1 MRTVDPQKDA
11 GAARPLGVALALGG
25 GGARGYAHIGV
36 IRELQERGYQIIAVA
51 GTSMGAVIG
60 GLHAAGRLD
69 AYVDWVG
76 GLSQRDVLR
85 LMDPSIKA
93 PGVIRA
99 EKVMGRVATLLQGA
113 RIEDLPIPYTA
124 VATDLVAQREVW
136 FQEGLLATALRASVA
151 IPSLIAP
158 VVVDGRLLVDGGLM
172 NNLPIAP
179 LTPVRSDAVIAV
191 SLSGPRQGPGPT
203 PRGLSGPQERFEKV
217 RRVVGQLRDQDMVRA
232 LATRLGVGLGTGAGG
247 RRGMDAPE
255 QSSEH
260 AEHEDAV
267 EVGFGEEL
275 GPDEAW
281 IPTGLR
287 TREVIELSIQTM
299 QRLITR
305 YRLSAYP
312 PDVLIEI
319 PVDACGTFE
328 FHRAGELIELGQQLA
343 RRALDAQPS
352 VLSPDE
358 SHRPAVSADA
368 DGGATR
374 SFRPVHR

>member
-1 MRTVDPQKDA
+1 MA
-11 GAARPLGVALALGG
+11 GSTLAGSRLALALGG

-36 IRELQERGYQIIAVA
+36 IRELQDRGCEIIAVS

-69 AYVDWVG
+69 AYVDWVS

-99 EKVMGRVATLLQGA
+99 ERVMGRVATLLDGA

-136 FQEGLLATALRASVA
+136 FQQGLMATALRASVA

-158 VVVDGRLLVDGGLM
+158 VVVDGRLLADGGLM

-179 LTPVRSDAVIAV
+179 LTPVRADAVVAV
-191 SLSGPRQGPGPT
+191 SLSGPRQGPGPS
-203 PRGLSGPQERFEKV
+203 PRGASGSEERFDRV
-217 RRVVGQLRDQDMVRA
+217 RRVAAQLRDQDMVRSVA
-232 LATRLGVGLGTGAGG
+232 SWLGVGSAVDAGIDHGQGDDGAHALDQS
-247 RRGMDAPE
+247 DA
-255 QSSEH
+255 
-260 AEHEDAV
+260 AEVSGAS
-267 EVGFGEEL
+267 
-275 GPDEAW
+275 EAW

-287 TREVIELSIQTM
+287 TRDVIELSIQTM

-312 PDVLIEI
+312 PDVLIEV

-328 FHRAGELIELGQQLA
+328 FHRASEMIDLGRQVA
-343 RRALDAQPS
+343 VRALDEYGQS
-352 VLSPDE
+352 TRPDGP
-358 SHRPAVSADA
+358 R
-368 DGGATR
+368 G
-374 SFRPVHR
+374 PVMTAAP

>member
-1 MRTVDPQKDA
+1 VSTTSSIA
-11 GAARPLGVALALGG
+11 GTKISLALGG

-36 IRELQERGYQIIAVA
+36 IRELQARGCEIIAVA

-60 GLHAAGRLD
+60 GLHAADRLD
-69 AYVDWVG
+69 AYVDWVA

-99 EKVMGRVATLLQGA
+99 EKVMGRVANLLEGA

-136 FQEGLLATALRASVA
+136 FQRGLLATALRASVA

-158 VVVDGRLLVDGGLM
+158 VVVDGRLLADGGLM

-179 LTPVRSDAVIAV
+179 LTPVRAEAVVAV
-191 SLSGPRQGPGPT
+191 SLSGPRQGPAPS
-203 PRGLSGPQERFEKV
+203 PRGAIGSEERFERV
-217 RRVVGQLRDQDMVRA
+217 RRVMAQLRDQDTLRA
-232 LATRLGVGLGTGAGG
+232 LAMKLGVGSGSDGGG
-247 RRGMDAPE
+247 RV
-255 QSSEH
+255 
-260 AEHEDAV
+260 AESTNGANGLDEA
-267 EVGFGEEL
+267 EAREASGAS
-275 GPDEAW
+275 EAW

-287 TREVIELSIQTM
+287 TRDVIELSIQTM

-312 PDVLIEI
+312 PDLLIEV

-328 FHRAGELIELGQQLA
+328 FHRASEMIDLGRQVA
-343 RRALDAQPS
+343 ARALDELANKPRI
-352 VLSPDE
+352 DE
-358 SHRPAVSADA
+358 PHGPIVS
-368 DGGATR
+368 DG
-374 SFRPVHR
+374 P

>member
-1 MRTVDPQKDA
+1 MAESGSMA
-11 GAARPLGVALALGG
+11 GAGIATGSRIALALGG

-36 IRELQERGYQIIAVA
+36 IRELQQRGHQVVAVS

-60 GLHAAGRLD
+60 GLHCAGRME
-69 AYVDWVG
+69 AYADWVTS
-76 GLSQRDVLR
+76 LSQRDVLR

-99 EKVMGRVATLLQGA
+99 EKVMGRVAALLDGA

-136 FQEGLLATALRASVA
+136 FQQGLLVTAMRASVA

-158 VVVDGRLLVDGGLM
+158 VVVDGRLLADGGLM

-179 LTPVRSDAVIAV
+179 LTPIRSDLVIAV
-191 SLSGPRQGPGPT
+191 SLSGARQGPGPS
-203 PRGLSGPQERFEKV
+203 PRGLTGPEERFERV

-232 LATRLGVGLGTGAGG
+232 VAARLGVGTDAHDRGQPVEHDESIDHADSHADASSRAGA
-247 RRGMDAPE
+247 
-255 QSSEH
+255 H
-260 AEHEDAV
+260 
-267 EVGFGEEL
+267 
-275 GPDEAW
+275 EAW

-312 PDVLIEI
+312 PDVLIEV

-328 FHRAGELIELGQQLA
+328 FHRASELIALGRELA
-343 RRALDAQPS
+343 SRALDAHP
-352 VLSPDE
+352 
-358 SHRPAVSADA
+358 
-368 DGGATR
+368 GATR
-374 SFRPVHR
+374 AHESQGPVVSA

>member
-1 MRTVDPQKDA
+1 VRIVEPQKEA
-11 GAARPLGVALALGG
+11 GAARPMGVALALGG

-36 IRELQERGYQIIAVA
+36 IRELQERGCQIIAVA

-99 EKVMGRVATLLQGA
+99 EKVMGRVATLLEGA

-158 VVVDGRLLVDGGLM
+158 VVVDGRLLADGGLM

-203 PRGLSGPQERFEKV
+203 PHGLTGPQERFEKV

-232 LATRLGVGLGTGAGG
+232 LATRLGVGLGTGG
-247 RRGMDAPE
+247 RRGVDAPE
-255 QSSEH
+255 QSPEH

-267 EVGFGEEL
+267 ETGFGEEL

-352 VLSPDE
+352 LLSHDE
-358 SHRPAVSADA
+358 PHRPAVPA
-368 DGGATR
+368 DGDGIAAR
-374 SFRPVHR
+374 SFRPVDR

>member
-1 MRTVDPQKDA
+1 MAESGSMASA
-11 GAARPLGVALALGG
+11 GIATGSRIALALGG

-36 IRELQERGYQIIAVA
+36 IRELQQRGHQVVAVS

-60 GLHAAGRLD
+60 GLHCAGRME
-69 AYVDWVG
+69 AYADWVTS
-76 GLSQRDVLR
+76 LSQRDVLR

-99 EKVMGRVATLLQGA
+99 EKVMGRVAALLDGA

-136 FQEGLLATALRASVA
+136 FQQGLLATAMRASVA

-158 VVVDGRLLVDGGLM
+158 VVVDGRLLADGGLM

-179 LTPVRSDAVIAV
+179 LTPIRSDLVIAV
-191 SLSGPRQGPGPT
+191 SLSGARQGPGPS
-203 PRGLSGPQERFEKV
+203 PRGLTGPEERFERV

-232 LATRLGVGLGTGAGG
+232 VAARLGVGTDAHDRGQPVEHDESIDRADAHADASSRAGA
-247 RRGMDAPE
+247 
-255 QSSEH
+255 H
-260 AEHEDAV
+260 
-267 EVGFGEEL
+267 
-275 GPDEAW
+275 EAW

-312 PDVLIEI
+312 PDVLIEV

-328 FHRAGELIELGQQLA
+328 FHRASELIALGQRLA
-343 RRALDAQPS
+343 REALDAKR
-352 VLSPDE
+352 VD
-358 SHRPAVSADA
+358 HRREPCGPIVST
-368 DGGATR
+368 GN
-374 SFRPVHR
+374 

>member
-1 MRTVDPQKDA
+1 VISAATTGTGSRIA
-11 GAARPLGVALALGG
+11 GSRIALALGG

-36 IRELQERGYQIIAVA
+36 IRELQARGCEIIAVA

-99 EKVMGRVATLLQGA
+99 EKVMGRVASLLDGA

-136 FQEGLLATALRASVA
+136 FQRGLMATALRASVA

-158 VVVDGRLLVDGGLM
+158 VVVDGRLLADGGLM

-179 LTPVRSDAVIAV
+179 LTPVRADAVVAV
-191 SLSGPRQGPGPT
+191 SLSGPRQGPGPS
-203 PRGLSGPQERFEKV
+203 PRAGSGSDERFERV
-217 RRVVGQLRDQDMVRA
+217 RRVMAQLRDQDTVRA
-232 LATRLGVGLGTGAGG
+232 VAMKLGVGSGSDGGGKSAESVNGTN
-247 RRGMDAPE
+247 GMHGTDEAE
-255 QSSEH
+255 ARESSG
-260 AEHEDAV
+260 V
-267 EVGFGEEL
+267 S
-275 GPDEAW
+275 EAW

-287 TREVIELSIQTM
+287 TRDVIELSIQTM

-328 FHRAGELIELGQQLA
+328 FHRAMEMIDLGRQVA
-343 RRALDAQPS
+343 ARALDELAEARRT
-352 VLSPDE
+352 DE
-358 SHRPAVSADA
+358 PRGPIVSDA
-368 DGGATR
+368 
-374 SFRPVHR
+374 P